1 MSVKSSG
8 IIALVLVNIQFNYRV
23 GLPALRDPS
32 LGIYYCNGTLISS
45 N

>member
-8 IIALVLVNIQFNYRV
+8 IIALVLVNIQFNYHV
-23 GLPALRDPS
+23 GLSARDPS
-32 LGIYYCNGTLISS
+32 LGIYYRNGTLISS